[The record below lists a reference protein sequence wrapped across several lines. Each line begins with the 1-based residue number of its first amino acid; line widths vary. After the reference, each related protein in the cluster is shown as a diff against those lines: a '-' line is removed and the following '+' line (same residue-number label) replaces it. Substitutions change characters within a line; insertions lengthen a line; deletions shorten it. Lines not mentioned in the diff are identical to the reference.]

1 MLYNSFFLLA
11 LISIATALPQSP
23 PAPEPSKNVTRP
35 SGVVNTRPRI
45 PIVLEE
51 PLGRPLV
58 NPGLLIPV
66 VGAVVSDRMRD
77 RHNCGVRPDLGFGGF
92 FEQFDSHSLLIGDGK
107 VLNGTQGQELVT
119 NGCKTMIPEGGPRKL
134 YVPPLKMSFFVL
146 F

>member
-1 MLYNSFFLLA
+1 MLYNSVLLLT
-11 LISIATALPQSP
+11 LISTVASLPQSTP
-23 PAPEPSKNVTRP
+23 VPEPSKNVTRP

-45 PIVLEE
+45 PIGLEE
-51 PLGRPLV
+51 PLGHPLV
-58 NPGLLIPV
+58 NPVSLIPV

-77 RHNCGVRPDLGFGGF
+77 RHNCGIRPDLGFGGF

-119 NGCKTMIPEGGPRKL
+119 KGCKTMIPEGPRKL
-134 YVPPLKMSFFVL
+134 YVPPLKICVFIFI